1 MYLVAVVFAVAAK
14 ARHWPDPPP
23 SWMHNATVA
32 CVRWRESTDGRAS
45 RNVYQLEDQTWRSL
59 GGQGWAGDASRAE
72 QDYRA
77 YLLWMRSGC
86 HQPWGQYDGC
96 C

>member
-1 MYLVAVVFAVAAK
+1 MYELV
-14 ARHWPDPPP
+14 DP
-23 SWMHNATVA
+23 
-32 CVRWRESTDGRAS
+32 
-45 RNVYQLEDQTWRSL
+45 TWRSL

-77 YLLWMRSGC
+77 YMLWKRYGC
-86 HQPWGQYDGC
+86 HQPWGRYDGC

>member
-1 MYLVAVVFAVAAK
+1 MAAR
-14 ARHWPDPPP
+14 AGTCTSYGDPD
-23 SWMHNATVA
+23 
-32 CVRWRESTDGRAS
+32 
-45 RNVYQLEDQTWRSL
+45 YWRSL

-77 YLLWMRSGC
+77 YLLWMRPGC
-86 HQPWGQYDGC
+86 HQPWGQYDGYC